1 MQGTCGDRQTDEYQR
16 SSTKRRRRR
25 AGGGGGGGGAT
36 AADAGGKQCVDPKVH
51 WILDEHL
58 CIECPGDC
66 QLAKDAHWILNT
78 IYQEIE
84 PNGIGK
90 GTSGISFPVDYLSA
104 DTLREYLPGLSHY
117 AQVATLP
124 TYVGFRGEDLQV
136 AAVGVGTNQKLR
148 ERALKLALALSL
160 CLKGH
165 VDINWAKERTSSAF
179 FELLEVCK

>member
-1 MQGTCGDRQTDEYQR
+1 MRLSVCLRDILLEG
-16 SSTKRRRRR
+16 R
-25 AGGGGGGGGAT
+25 AWCPLG
-36 AADAGGKQCVDPKVH
+36 VH
-51 WILDEHL
+51 WIREEHL

-66 QLAKDAHWILNT
+66 QLAKDAHWILDT
-78 IYQEIE
+78 LYQALD

-90 GTSGISFPVDYLSA
+90 KSSGITYTDDYLSQE
-104 DTLREYLPGLSHY
+104 TLREYLPDVFSY

-124 TYVGFRGEDLQV
+124 VLVGFRGGELHV
-136 AAVGVGTNQKLR
+136 AAVGVGTNNKLR

-179 FELLEVCK
+179 SELLEVCK